1 MTYFLNVILRQL
13 GVTFFY
19 PIIPMHEVVPR
30 VVAMAVSIVASK
42 WMIFCMISFLVMA
55 FGVLSFEFF
64 SPL

>member
-30 VVAMAVSIVASK
+30 VVAIAVSIVMTK
-42 WMIFCMISFLVMA
+42 WMIFWIS
-55 FGVLSFEFF
+55 SFFIVG
-64 SPL
+64 LGLG